1 MANTFTLWGLLN
13 NRKVI
18 VPLIQRDYAQGRKGK
33 EYIRSS
39 FLSEIEGHLQQETE
53 LTLDFVYGN
62 IENDA
67 FHPLDGQQRLT
78 TLWLVHWF
86 LAYKTRKLKDVK
98 SILKKFSYET
108 RITARDF
115 CYELCEKMADAPKC
129 PCFFRY
135 AAQLSGPQE
144 PAETFKT

>member
-62 IENDA
+62 TENDA

-86 LAYKTRKLKDVK
+86 VAYKTGKLKNVK
-98 SILKKFSYET
+98 NILKRFSYET

-115 CYELCEKMADAPKC
+115 CYELCEKMADAPIC
-129 PCFFRY
+129 
-135 AAQLSGPQE
+135 Q
-144 PAETFKT
+144 

>member
-62 IENDA
+62 TENDA

-86 LAYKTRKLKDVK
+86 VAYKTGKLKNVK
-98 SILKKFSYET
+98 NIHIK
-108 RITARDF
+108 II
-115 CYELCEKMADAPKC
+115 
-129 PCFFRY
+129 
-135 AAQLSGPQE
+135 
-144 PAETFKT
+144 